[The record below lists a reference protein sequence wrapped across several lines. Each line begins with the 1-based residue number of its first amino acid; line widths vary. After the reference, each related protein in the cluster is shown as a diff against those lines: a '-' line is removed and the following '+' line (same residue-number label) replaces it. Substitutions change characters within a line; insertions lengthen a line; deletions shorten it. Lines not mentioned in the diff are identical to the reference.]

1 MFKRSAGI
9 RLRTDRTPASLMES
23 LENRVLF
30 GVGSTPFPTLDMLQ
44 NPNDTVVRFQTSMGD
59 VDIELFDTAA
69 PVTVTNF
76 LNYVRDGDYDQSFFH
91 RLAFSGANPF
101 VLQGGGFRFDN
112 ATSTAFS
119 AIPTDPSITNEASAS
134 RSNAIRTIAMART
147 NDPNSATDQF
157 FFNLA
162 NNTNLDPAGSNA
174 GYAVFGKV
182 VNDASWNVIL
192 AIQGL
197 TISDMRTAPEFQG
210 QYASNFGMPPSSGV
224 PTTTA
229 YVSGAHVT
237 EDLLVRI
244 NDAEIIKP
252 GNVQSFYNVQVYYPE
267 GFTGS
272 TISEFLPLGNP
283 GDSALNY
290 QVIVRAEVPHGDI
303 TTTDGWFRD
312 RVIDTGSIAAHTRG
326 GITISQFAEGG
337 LPGANDKVPQG
348 VPYAIEVWSTA
359 DIAANLSHYDF
370 GTSTGEAFTPVFD
383 TSWSFG
389 EGAKLNGSIFDFLVW
404 DNPNKT
410 DAHITVTFFFQSTNP
425 ISIDVTTDAFRRG
438 GLAFANLSQ
447 LADNSIFSARIQSDV
462 PIIAALSHYD
472 NRGSQNGSTALGI
485 PGNASREGVLPFGQG
500 GADIDSMKVSFV
512 NPSSTPSV
520 VTIRL
525 RFENPEL
532 DLQPG
537 GATLVIPGNRRMT
550 LDIDTLL
557 NTRIVAGDP
566 FTVYYTTGSTAGV
579 YAHGALVA
587 LDDVVSNPFGVSV
600 ANTWVYAEGFMDPA
614 RAGDSVIE
622 TLSVYNPNSVTFTGA
637 NTTANVTFTFFYT
650 DGFTLTHNA
659 QVAGGGRLDLNVDEF
674 QDVLDQG
681 TMHNRFFYSVRIN
694 SDVPI
699 FGEMIHY
706 DTNLGGLQ
714 ASGGFSTL
722 GTPLGVVTRLEDL

>member
-1 MFKRSAGI
+1 MMTMFKRSAGN
-9 RLRTDRTPASLMES
+9 RLRTDRAPASLMES
-23 LENRVLF
+23 LENRVMF

-59 VDIELFDTAA
+59 VDIELFDTDA
-69 PVTVTNF
+69 PVTVANF
-76 LNYVRDGDYDQSFFH
+76 LHYVRDGDYDQSFFH

-112 ATSTAFS
+112 ATSTAFN
-119 AIPTDPSITNEASAS
+119 AIPTDAPITNEASAM
-134 RSNAIRTIAMART
+134 RPNATRTIAMART

-162 NNTNLDPAGSNA
+162 NNTNLNPSGNNP

-197 TISDMRTAPEFQG
+197 NRSNMDSASEFQAFAG
-210 QYASNFGMPPSSGV
+210 NFGTV
-224 PTTTA
+224 PTTTPWT
-229 YVSGAHVT
+229 SGNPVPVT
-237 EDLLVRI
+237 EGLLVRI

-252 GNVQSFYNVQVYYPE
+252 GNVQAFYNVQVYYPE

-283 GDSALNY
+283 GQSTLNY
-290 QVIVRAEVPHGDI
+290 QVIVRAEVPHGNI

-326 GITISQFAEGG
+326 GITISQFGEGG
-337 LPGANDKVPQG
+337 QPGANDKVPQG

-410 DAHITVTFFFQSTNP
+410 DAHLTVTFFFQSSNP
-425 ISIDVTTDAFRRG
+425 ITLDVTTDAFRRG
-438 GLAFANLSQ
+438 GLAFANVAQ

-485 PGNASREGVLPFGQG
+485 PGNSSREGVLPFGQG
-500 GADIDSMKVSFV
+500 GPDIDSMKVSFF

-579 YAHGALVA
+579 YAHGSVVA

-622 TLSVYNPNSVTFTGA
+622 TLSVYNPNSVTFTGT
-637 NTTANVTFTFFYT
+637 NTTANITFTFLYT

-659 QVAGGGRLDLNVDEF
+659 QIAGGGRLDLNVDGF

-681 TMHNRFFYSVRIN
+681 TMHNRFFYSVRID